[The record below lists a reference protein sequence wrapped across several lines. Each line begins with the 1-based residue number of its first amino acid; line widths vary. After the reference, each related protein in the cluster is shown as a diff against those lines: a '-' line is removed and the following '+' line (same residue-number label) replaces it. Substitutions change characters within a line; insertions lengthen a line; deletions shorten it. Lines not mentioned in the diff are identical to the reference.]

1 MKIGLNTDSVG
12 QLSQEQTLDLATDLG
27 LDYVEFATGNWSSA
41 PHLNLEQMLASK
53 PARDRLQAQL
63 AERHLRISALTCSG
77 NPLAPGPAGAAHR
90 QVTDQTV
97 ELAGLLGVDRVVI
110 MSGLPAAP
118 GDNTPNWV
126 VVGWPPEA
134 AELLE
139 WQWSDQVIPYWTDL
153 VRRAGQVGDLRFC
166 LELHAQQVVYNVPT
180 LFRLREA
187 VGERVGA
194 NLDPS
199 HLMWMGADP
208 IAAITALGESI
219 YHVHAK
225 DTRIEPNAATRT
237 TLETISLFDREHRG
251 DRAWN
256 YVTLGHG
263 HDEAFWRSLCQ
274 TLATAG
280 YDDVL
285 SIEHEDVAT
294 TPVDGVRASV
304 DLLRSVTTVGHTQT
318 STDLLTTTPGL
329 DRS

>member
-12 QLSQEQTLDLATDLG
+12 QLSQLEVLDLAADLG
-27 LDYVEFATGNWSSA
+27 LDYVEFATGNWSDA
-41 PHLNLEQMLASK
+41 PHLNLDEMLASK

-63 AERHLRISALTCSG
+63 AERNLRLSALTCSG
-77 NPLAPGPAGAAHR
+77 NPLDPGPAGANHR

-110 MSGLPAAP
+110 MSGLPGAP
-118 GDNTPNWV
+118 GDTHPNWI

-134 AELLE
+134 GETLE
-139 WQWSDQVIPYWTDL
+139 WQWNDQVIPYWTDL
-153 VRRAGQVGDLRFC
+153 VKRSEQAGDVRFC
-166 LELHAQQVVYNVPT
+166 LELHAQQVVFNVPT

-199 HLMWMGADP
+199 HLLWMGADP
-208 IAAITALGESI
+208 IASVTALGDAI

-237 TLETISLFDREHRG
+237 TLETISLFDKEHRG

-256 YVTLGHG
+256 YVTLGDG
-263 HDEAFWRSLCQ
+263 QDETFWRGFCDAL
-274 TLATAG
+274 TAVG
-280 YDDVL
+280 YDDAL
-285 SIEHEDVAT
+285 SIEHEDIAT
-294 TPVDGVRASV
+294 TPVDGVRTSV
-304 DLLRSVTTVGHTQT
+304 DLLRRVTTT
-318 STDLLTTTPGL
+318 S
-329 DRS
+329 